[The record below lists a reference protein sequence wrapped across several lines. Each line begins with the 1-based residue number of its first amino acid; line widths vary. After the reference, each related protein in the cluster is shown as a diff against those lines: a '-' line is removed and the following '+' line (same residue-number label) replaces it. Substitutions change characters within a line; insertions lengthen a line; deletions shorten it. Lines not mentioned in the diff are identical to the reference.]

1 MNSLVKR
8 VAARLPRRWQQALK
22 RLLHSFRI
30 RTRRFETEEPEYH
43 LLPSLVSQGD
53 WVIDVGA
60 NVGVYTLRLSELVGP
75 EGRVLAFEPV
85 PSTFELLAANAAA
98 AGAENVTLMNVA
110 ASDETRLAT
119 MEVPRLDGGLEN
131 PYMAHLIADGPGP
144 RVLCLAIDC
153 LGLPGRVRLVKI
165 DAEGHD
171 LYVLQGMTQTLRRD
185 SPTLI
190 VEDSSPEIDQFLE
203 VLGYTGLR
211 LPHSSNRIFFDSRQ
225 FADGLPGLP
234 PVLAAGR

>member
-43 LLPSLVSQGD
+43 LLPSLVSRGD

-60 NVGVYTLRLSELVGP
+60 NVGIYTLRMSELVGP
-75 EGRVLAFEPV
+75 EGRVLAFEPI

-98 AGAENVTLMNVA
+98 AGTGNVTLMNVA
-110 ASDETRLAT
+110 ASDETKVAT
-119 MEVPRLDGGLEN
+119 MEVPRFDSGLEN
-131 PYMAHLIADGPGP
+131 PYMAHLIANGPGP
-144 RVLCLAIDC
+144 RVLCLAIDS
-153 LGLPGRVRLVKI
+153 LAVPERVRLVKI

-171 LYVLQGMTQTLRRD
+171 LYVLQGMKQTLRRD

-190 VEDSSPEIDQFLE
+190 VEDTSPEIDQFLG
-203 VLGYTGLR
+203 VLGYTGLK
-211 LPHSSNRIFFDSRQ
+211 LPGSSNRVFFDPRQ
-225 FADGLPGLP
+225 FADGLPGASP
-234 PVLAAGR
+234 APSPGR